1 MFHLQGLEQ
10 ATVTL
15 NKRRFRTSNPFHRLF
30 SSLHEQDSRNQ
41 ADMSGSDASRLT
53 AERLRKIDRLRE
65 LGIDPYPAR
74 VSRTHE
80 VGDARLLFETG
91 EAEIVDSDRQSFR
104 TNEVSMAGRVIA
116 RRGMGKMSFLDMKD
130 GSGTIQIHARADVMG
145 EDFKLLGLL
154 DIGDYVGVRGP
165 LFRTRRGEVSV
176 EARSF
181 SIISKS
187 LRPLPEKWHGLQDTE
202 SRFRQRYL
210 DLLSNEKAARNAVLR
225 SRVSRA
231 VRGFM
236 NGRGFLEVETPIL
249 VPVAAGGFAEPFET
263 HHNALG
269 RDLYLRI
276 ATELYLKQLI
286 VGGMDKVYEIGKIF
300 RNEGIDADHN
310 PEFTTMESY
319 EAYADYNDVMAMTEE
334 LVAHVA
340 IEVTGSAIIPSS
352 SEELPDIDLTPP
364 WQRMDLR
371 EAIIENS
378 GIDYLSCPDLESL
391 EAAMSDRGMHI
402 APGSTWQQLL
412 DRVISSSVE
421 PNLIQPTFLVDYP
434 LAMSP
439 LAKKKPGF
447 DNVVERFEAFVMGR
461 ELANAFTELNDP
473 IDQRRRFEQQERQRI
488 EFGDAEA
495 DRLDEAFLLAVEH
508 GMPPTGGLGIGI
520 DRLAMLVCGESS
532 IREVTL
538 FPQLRS

>member
-1 MFHLQGLEQ
+1 MPNQ
-10 ATVTL
+10 
-15 NKRRFRTSNPFHRLF
+15 N
-30 SSLHEQDSRNQ
+30 SSKEVDL
-41 ADMSGSDASRLT
+41 SGGDVSRLT

-74 VSRTHE
+74 VGRSHE
-80 VGDARLLFETG
+80 VAEARRSFEL
-91 EAEIVDSDRQSFR
+91 EESELEEVNRQSFR
-104 TNEVSMAGRVIA
+104 TSEVTVAGRVMA

-130 GSGTIQIHARADVMG
+130 GSGTIQIHARSDVMG
-145 EDFKLLGLL
+145 EDFMLLDLL
-154 DIGDYVGVRGP
+154 DIGDYIGVQGP
-165 LFRTRRGEVSV
+165 LFRTRRGEVSI
-176 EARSF
+176 EAQSL

-202 SRFRQRYL
+202 ARFRQRYL
-210 DLLSNEKAARNAVLR
+210 DLLTNDKAARNAILR
-225 SRVSRA
+225 SKVASA

-236 NGRGFLEVETPIL
+236 NDRGFVEVETPIL
-249 VPVAAGGFAEPFET
+249 VPIAAGGFAEPFET

-340 IEVTGSAIIPSS
+340 IEVTGSATIEGSS
-352 SEELPDIDLTPP
+352 DEEPELDLTPP
-364 WQRMDLR
+364 WPRMDLR
-371 EAIIENS
+371 EAIIEHS
-378 GIDYLSCPDLESL
+378 GIDYLACRDLESL
-391 EAAMSDRGMHI
+391 EVAMSDRGMHV

-439 LAKKKPGF
+439 LAKMKPGF
-447 DNVVERFEAFVMGR
+447 EDVVERFEAFVMGR

-473 IDQRRRFEQQERQRI
+473 VDQRRRFEQQERQRI
-488 EFGDAEA
+488 EFGDVEA

-520 DRLAMLVCGESS
+520 DRLAMLISGESS